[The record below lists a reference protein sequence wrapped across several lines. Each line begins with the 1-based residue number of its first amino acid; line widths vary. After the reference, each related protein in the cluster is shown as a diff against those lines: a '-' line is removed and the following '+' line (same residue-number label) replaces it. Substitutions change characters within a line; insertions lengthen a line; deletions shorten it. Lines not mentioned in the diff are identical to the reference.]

1 MTRVGT
7 ILRTSGSDLW
17 RSSFWLI
24 VYNILW
30 ITFSVPGMFLIA
42 IGYATASIPLRLVGS
57 GLLILWPFLTFG
69 LFHAAFEV
77 GEERDLQW
85 RTIFDG
91 GRAVL
96 KDAYVWGLI
105 NILLINL
112 LLSNI
117 QFYTNPASPMSDTI
131 GGAILGSI
139 FLTITALWILW
150 QPLVIALHSRGN
162 SDGLL
167 STYKDAW
174 AMVLADPVEI
184 FIMLILNLILVT
196 IGLLIPPIGF
206 LVSFSAITVFSNR
219 TVKVLTEGN

>member
-17 RSSFWLI
+17 RSSFWLV

-30 ITFSVPGMFLIA
+30 VAFCVPGIFLIA
-42 IGYATASIPLRLVGS
+42 IGYAAASIPLRLAGS

-69 LFHAAFEV
+69 LFHAAYEV

-96 KDAYVWGLI
+96 KDAYIWGLI
-105 NILLINL
+105 NIILINVL
-112 LLSNI
+112 LANI
-117 QFYTNPASPMSDTI
+117 QFYSHPESPVSNTI
-131 GGAILGSI
+131 GGAILSSI

-150 QPLVIALHSRGN
+150 QPIVISIYIRGL
-162 SDGLL
+162 SDSLL
-167 STYKDAW
+167 SAYKAAW
-174 AMVLADPVEI
+174 KMVLGDPVDI
-184 FIMLILNLILVT
+184 FIMLILNLFLVT

-206 LVSFSAITVFSNR
+206 LISFSAIAIFSNR
-219 TVKVLTEGN
+219 TVKALTEGA